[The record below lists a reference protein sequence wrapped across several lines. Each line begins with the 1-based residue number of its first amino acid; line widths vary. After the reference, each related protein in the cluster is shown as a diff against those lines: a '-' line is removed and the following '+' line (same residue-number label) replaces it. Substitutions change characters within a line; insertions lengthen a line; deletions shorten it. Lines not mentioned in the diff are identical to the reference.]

1 MKCEEYLLLVEDY
14 FDGELDERTTELVRQ
29 HLSACASCMIAH
41 RKLEREQELYRNYE
55 CDAQPA
61 PDFWNIVLAK
71 AADESSAE
79 PSHLPGG
86 LRHWFGNAFG
96 SFSAPR
102 FSPSLTALIVLVTIG
117 ITAGLMRYFNSGSGK
132 TGTAQISQTAPMPA
146 TIPSQTPPEINRP
159 VNPTIKEVVEK
170 GSNREAIVQPQ
181 PAKNIAERGRLALAA
196 NGGGGVERGSR
207 KTAKS
212 SGTLT
217 PDELV
222 RQAEQKYVAAITMLS
237 RDVKSHRSRLDAESV
252 ARFEQTLAAI
262 DRTIAE
268 TRRAARQHPGDPV
281 AAQYMLT
288 AYAKKVDVLRE
299 MIGY

>member
-41 RKLEREQELYRNYE
+41 RKLEREQELYRSYE

-61 PDFWNIVLAK
+61 PDFWNNVLAQ
-71 AADESSAE
+71 AADESRAK
-79 PSHLPGG
+79 PSNLPGG
-86 LRHWFGNAFG
+86 LRHWFGNALG
-96 SFSAPR
+96 SFSALR
-102 FSPSLTALIVLVTIG
+102 FSPSLTALIVLVAIG

-132 TGTAQISQTAPMPA
+132 TDTAQVSQIAPMPA
-146 TIPSQTPPEINRP
+146 IAPSQTPPEINRP

-181 PAKNIAERGRLALAA
+181 SSKNIAGRGRLALAA
-196 NGGGGVERGSR
+196 NSGSVERGGR
-207 KTAKS
+207 KTAKNS
-212 SGTLT
+212 DALT

-237 RDVKSHRSRLDAESV
+237 RDVKSHRSRLDAES
-252 ARFEQTLAAI
+252 ATRFERTLAAI
-262 DRTIAE
+262 DRTIAD